1 MTSTRVP
8 GLPFDLTPSP
18 GSSWDVTGAT
28 LSTTAHPKSDIFVD
42 PAGTA
47 VTLASAA
54 LHNAATL
61 LTDAPAGDFQFSA
74 RVGVDF
80 GTTFDAG
87 VLLVRV
93 DETHWAKLCFE
104 YSPAGEPMVVSV
116 VCRGVADDA
125 NAFVVEQRTVWLR
138 VSRIGE
144 TFGFHASVDGRVW
157 QLIRYFTLGTVGR
170 PFEFG
175 FEAQSPMGEGCAVRF
190 DEVSYRPQKLA
201 DLRDGS

>member
-18 GSSWDVTGAT
+18 NSAWEITDGT

-42 PAGTA
+42 PSGTA
-47 VTLASAA
+47 VTLEAAA

-80 GTTFDAG
+80 AATFDAG
-87 VLLVRV
+87 VLFLRV

-125 NAFVVEQRTVWLR
+125 NAFVVDQRTVWLR
-138 VSRIGE
+138 VARIGE
-144 TFGFHASVDGRVW
+144 TFAFHASVDGQQW
-157 QLIRYFTLGTVGR
+157 QMIRYFTLGTPGR

-190 DEVSYRPQKLA
+190 DEISYRMEKLEN
-201 DLRDGS
+201 LRDGS